1 MLPVPRWLAY
11 YLALVPVFPPLYL
24 AGFYGL
30 RFFRNLKPAVR
41 NALILFV
48 GLELLAAL
56 FTPRPLL
63 SLPLALLRALFVLGL
78 IGVGVWLG
86 RTERLGPLLYGYLA
100 VYLVAL
106 FTSGITLGERLFQ
119 WARLVHPYYTT
130 VSLGLSAALG
140 LLLAVGVPS
149 LPRWVRILGGLL
161 ALVVLLFA
169 GSRGALLA
177 LFVGAMAA
185 ASLGGARFLRALGV
199 GGVALGIA
207 LLLAESERKVGAIT
221 RLLNLK
227 NLSGRDKVWEG
238 AVEAFRSHPL
248 GGSGPYQLGP
258 YLDHLYRA
266 GCHLWVGA
274 ERLGFKCPTWLEPF
288 AGAWLIA
295 HNVLLHALG
304 ETGVIGTLGW
314 AVLYLLSG
322 YAVLRAREPLV
333 AAIFF
338 GFMAMGLV
346 DNPTLVPS
354 LSLAEVFWVAVGIAL
369 VRSGLAVAPEE
380 GVPGQVDEPGLDPL

>member
-1 MLPVPRWLAY
+1 MPRWLAY

-24 AGFYGL
+24 GGFYGL
-30 RFFRNLKPAVR
+30 RFLRNLAPLAR
-41 NALILFV
+41 YGLF
-48 GLELLAAL
+48 GFFALELLAAL
-56 FTPRPLL
+56 FSPRPLL
-63 SLPLALLRALFVLGL
+63 SLVLALVRALFVLGL
-78 IGVGVWLG
+78 IGIGVWLG
-86 RTERLGPLLYGYLA
+86 RAERLGPLLYGYLV

-106 FTSGITLGERLFQ
+106 GTSWTVWGERLFA

-130 VSLGLSAALG
+130 VSLGLAGAVG
-140 LLLAVGVPS
+140 ILLAVGVPS
-149 LPRWVRILGGLL
+149 LPRWVRILAGAL

-185 ASLGGARFLRALGV
+185 AALGGRRFLKAIGV
-199 GGVALGIA
+199 GGLAVGVALFV
-207 LLLAESERKVGAIT
+207 AESERRVGAIT

-238 AVEAFRSHPL
+238 AVEAFRAHPL

-274 ERLGFKCPTWLEPF
+274 ERLGLRCPAWLEPF

-295 HNVLLHALG
+295 HNLLLHALG
-304 ETGVIGTLGW
+304 ETGLLGTLGW
-314 AVLYLLSG
+314 AILYLVSG
-322 YAVLRAREPLV
+322 YAVVRARDPLV

-338 GFMAMGLV
+338 GFLAMGLV

-369 VRSGLAVAPEE
+369 ARSGLAVPLEQ
-380 GVPGQVDEPGLDPL
+380 GVPGQVDEPGLHAP

>member
-1 MLPVPRWLAY
+1 MPSVPRWLSY

-30 RFFRNLKPAVR
+30 RFWKSLRPPAR
-41 NALILFV
+41 YALMLFLA
-48 GLELLAAL
+48 LELLAAL
-56 FTPRPLL
+56 FSPRPLL
-63 SLPLALLRALFVLGL
+63 SLPLALLRGLFILGL

-86 RTERLGPLLYGYLA
+86 RSERLGPLLYGLLV

-106 FTSGITLGERLFQ
+106 ITSWITVGDRLFH

-149 LPRWVRILGGLL
+149 LPRWVRILGGVL

-185 ASLGGARFLRALGV
+185 AAFGGVRYLRALGV
-199 GGVALGIA
+199 GGLALGVALF
-207 LLLAESERKVGAIT
+207 LAESERKVGAIT

-238 AVEAFRSHPL
+238 AVEAFRAHPL

-258 YLDHLYRA
+258 YLDHLYRV

-274 ERLGFKCPTWLEPF
+274 ERLGLRCPAWLEPF

-304 ETGVIGTLGW
+304 ETGIIGTLGW
-314 AVLYLLSG
+314 AVLYLLAG
-322 YAVLRAREPLV
+322 YAVVRARDPLV

-369 VRSGLAVAPEE
+369 LRSGLAVPPKE
-380 GVPGQVDEPGLDPL
+380 GLPGQVDEPGLDSL